1 MAMGKR
7 AGAVRVA
14 ALCAMAWVLQDAFS
28 MTVSFGKHRGKT
40 MQELMEED
48 PGYCS
53 WMLQTYR
60 EDKENCN
67 PALQAAAE
75 YLLDQ
80 DDIDVEELEQ
90 VINFGK
96 YKGQGFKQVM
106 DEDPD
111 YGQWVVGA
119 AEESANP
126 NFRAFAEF
134 AGEYLEKAEAQASA

>member
-40 MQELMEED
+40 MQELVEED

-67 PALQAAAE
+67 PAFKAAAE

-119 AEESANP
+119 AEESGNP

>member
-40 MQELMEED
+40 MQELVE
-48 PGYCS
+48 
-53 WMLQTYR
+53 

-67 PALQAAAE
+67 PAFKAAAE

-119 AEESANP
+119 AEESGNP